1 MSTYGMFSSSI
12 LGMTSQSHALE
23 SIAGNIANL
32 RTGGYKRTDVEF
44 ATVLSRTVSSQP
56 GAGDAPAGTNHADFG
71 GTRPIDRQRVSLQGL
86 VQATDRPLDV
96 AINGRG
102 LFVLNTEPGGGG
114 ETLYGRDG
122 RFTVTAVP
130 DGGGDGHVIDKNGYY
145 VQGYV
150 AGPGGTATAGGA
162 FETLRLPPDL
172 SIPGSPT
179 TTASL
184 GLNLPAATD
193 AGEVR
198 THVIDVFDSAGRSR
212 NLSLDFTRAATPNLW
227 DFNLTTGGGDVVTV
241 GPSTQPS
248 LVTGPGQTTV
258 FDAVA
263 GTITIQDA
271 VTGVPVAGAFAPF
284 AVGDTLTVAD
294 TTLVN
299 GNYVIGVIAADGSSV
314 TLGPST
320 PLAAD
325 ETVATLVTFSG
336 PPAVPPL
343 RFRPD
348 GFIDSPDAYAINV
361 AHADG
366 ATSAFT
372 LDIAAMTQFGG
383 PLLPVTWNRDGFPPG
398 QLVSLS
404 FDTRGHLI
412 GSFDNA
418 QNVPLYRL
426 AIADFINPDGLQAR
440 SGNVYAVSESSGR
453 PNYGAAGEAQ
463 FGALMPSAHELS
475 NVDLAQEFTRMTM
488 TQSVYNA
495 SATSFKTLDEMTQTA
510 RDLG

>member
-1 MSTYGMFSSSI
+1 MSTYGMFSSSV
-12 LGMTSQSHALE
+12 LGMASQSHAME
-23 SIAGNIANL
+23 AIASNITNL

-71 GTRPIDRQRVSLQGL
+71 GTRPIDRQRISLQGL

-102 LFVLNTEPGGGG
+102 FFVLNTQADGGG

-122 RFTVTAVP
+122 RFTVTAAP
-130 DGGGDGHVIDKNGYY
+130 GGDATGHVVDKNGHY

-150 AGPGGTATAGGA
+150 AGPGGAANVGGT

-172 SIPGSPT
+172 SIPGAAT

-184 GLNLPAATD
+184 GLNLPATTG
-193 AGEVR
+193 AGDTQ
-198 THVIDVFDSAGRSR
+198 THVIDVFDAAGRSR

-227 DFNLTTGGGDVVTV
+227 NFNVTGAAGDVVSIS
-241 GPSTQPS
+241 PSSRPE
-248 LVTGPGQTTV
+248 LVTAPGQSTI
-258 FDAVA
+258 FDAIA
-263 GTITIQDA
+263 GTISIQDT
-271 VTGVPVAGAFAPF
+271 VTGDPAIGAFAPF
-284 AVGDTLTVAD
+284 DVGDTLAVSD
-294 TTLVN
+294 TGLVN
-299 GNYVIGVIAADGSSV
+299 GNYVIAIISADGSSV
-314 TLGPST
+314 TLGPTT
-320 PLAAD
+320 PLPAD
-325 ETVATLVTFSG
+325 EAVAIPVTFSG
-336 PPAVPPL
+336 QPAPMPV

-348 GFIDSPDAYAINV
+348 GFIESPDAYAINV

-366 ATSAFT
+366 GASAFT
-372 LDIAAMTQFGG
+372 LDISTMTQFGG
-383 PLLPVTWNRDGFPPG
+383 PLLPITWNRDGFPPG
-398 QLVSLS
+398 ELVSVS

-426 AIADFINPDGLQAR
+426 AMADFINPDGLNAR
-440 SGNVYAVSESSGR
+440 NGNVYAESEHSGG
-453 PNYGAAGEAQ
+453 PSYGAAGVQQ
-463 FGALMPSAHELS
+463 FGSLLPSSHELS
-475 NVDLAQEFTRMTM
+475 NVDLAQEFTQMTM

-510 RDLG
+510 RDMV